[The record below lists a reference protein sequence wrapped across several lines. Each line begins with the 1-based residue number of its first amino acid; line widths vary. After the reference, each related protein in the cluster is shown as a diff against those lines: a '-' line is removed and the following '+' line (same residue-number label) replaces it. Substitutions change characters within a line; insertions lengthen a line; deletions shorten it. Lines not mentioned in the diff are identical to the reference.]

1 MPTPLILA
9 ESGFRTPGAGDFELP
24 PLIDGVPWLT
34 KPVLLALLA
43 IVLIVGFFTMAMRKR
58 ALVPDKLQFVAEG
71 AYNFVRNT
79 IARDSIGAAEYKKYL
94 PYLVALFFFVLVN
107 NLFGLFPLTLFPTMS
122 RVAFPMALAVIAWVV
137 FNAVG
142 IKRQGFIG
150 YFKNMMFPS
159 GVPAYVYPLLAPLEF
174 MSTVLVRPVTLSL
187 RLFANMF
194 AGHLLMLVFVTG
206 GEYLIHQSGPIK
218 IVGPVSWI
226 FVIALSFLE
235 LLIQVLQAYII
246 TVLTALYIAG
256 ALASEH

>member
-9 ESGFRTPGAGDFELP
+9 EGFQTPGAGDFELP
-24 PLIDGVPWLT
+24 PIIHGVSWST
-34 KPVLLALLA
+34 KPVLLALISVIG
-43 IVLIVGFFTMAMRKR
+43 IVVYFTIAMRKK
-58 ALVPDKLQFVAEG
+58 ALVPSKGQFLAEG
-71 AYNFVRNT
+71 LYNFVRNT
-79 IARDSIGAAEYKKYL
+79 IARDSIGEEYKKYL

-107 NLFGLFPLTLFPTMS
+107 NLFGLFPFTLFPTMS
-122 RVAFPMALAVIAWVV
+122 RVAFPMALAIIAWVV
-137 FNAVG
+137 FNAIG
-142 IKRQGFIG
+142 IRRQGFFG
-150 YFKNMMFPS
+150 YFRNMMFPT

-194 AGHLLMLVFVTG
+194 AGHLLLLVFVTG
-206 GEYLIHQSGPIK
+206 GEYLLHQSGPVK

-226 FVIALSFLE
+226 FVVALSFLE

-256 ALASEH
+256 ALSHEH

>member
-9 ESGFRTPGAGDFELP
+9 EAGFETPGAGDFELP
-24 PLIDGVPWLT
+24 PLIHGVSWST
-34 KPVLLALLA
+34 KPVLLALLS
-43 IVLIVGFFTMAMRKR
+43 IILIVVFFTAAMRKK
-58 ALVPDKLQFVAEG
+58 ALVPGKLQFAAEG

-79 IARDSIGAAEYKKYL
+79 IARDSIGEEYKKYL
-94 PYLVALFFFVLVN
+94 PYLVALFFFVLIN

-122 RVAFPMALAVIAWVV
+122 RVAFPMALAVVAWIV
-137 FNAVG
+137 FNAIG
-142 IKRQGFIG
+142 IRRQGLVG

-206 GEYLIHQSGPIK
+206 GEYLLHQAGPIK

-235 LLIQVLQAYII
+235 LLIQVLQAYIF

-256 ALASEH
+256 ALSHEH

>member
-9 ESGFRTPGAGDFELP
+9 ESGFVTPGSGDFELP
-24 PLIDGVPWLT
+24 PFIHGVSWAT
-34 KPVLLALLA
+34 KPVLLALISI
-43 IVLIVGFFTMAMRKR
+43 IVIVVFFTTAMRKK
-58 ALVPDKLQFVAEG
+58 ALVPGKLQFVAEG
-71 AYNFVRNT
+71 LYNFVRNT
-79 IARDSIGAAEYKKYL
+79 IARDSIGEEYKKYL

-107 NLFGLFPLTLFPTMS
+107 NLFGLFPLTLYPTMS
-122 RVAFPMALAVIAWVV
+122 RVAFPMALAVVAWVV
-137 FNAVG
+137 FNAIG
-142 IKRQGFIG
+142 IRRQGFIG

-159 GVPAYVYPLLAPLEF
+159 GVPPYVYPLLAPLEF

-206 GEYLIHQSGPIK
+206 GEYLIHQSGPLK

-256 ALASEH
+256 ALSHEH

>member
-9 ESGFRTPGAGDFELP
+9 ESGFVTPGSGDFELP
-24 PLIDGVPWLT
+24 PFIPGVSWAT
-34 KPVLLALLA
+34 KPVLLALIS
-43 IVLIVGFFTMAMRKR
+43 IVIIVVYFSVAMRKK
-58 ALVPDKLQFVAEG
+58 ALVPSKGQFIAEG
-71 AYNFVRNT
+71 LYNFVRNT
-79 IARDSIGAAEYKKYL
+79 IARDSIGEEYKKYL

-107 NLFGLFPLTLFPTMS
+107 NLYGLFFLTLYPTMS
-122 RVAFPMALAVIAWVV
+122 RVAFPIALALIAWVV
-137 FNAVG
+137 FNG
-142 IKRQGFIG
+142 IGIRRQGFIG
-150 YFKNMMFPS
+150 YFKNMMFPP
-159 GVPAYVYPLLAPLEF
+159 GVPGYVYPLLAPLEF
-174 MSTVLVRPVTLSL
+174 MSTVLVRPLTLSL

-206 GEYLIHQSGPIK
+206 GEYLIQQPGPIK

-256 ALASEH
+256 ALSHEH

>member
-9 ESGFRTPGAGDFELP
+9 EAGFETPGAGDFELP
-24 PLIDGVPWLT
+24 PIIHGVSWST
-34 KPVLLALLA
+34 KPVALALLS
-43 IVLIVGFFTMAMRKR
+43 IILIVGFFAYAMRKK
-58 ALVPDKLQFVAEG
+58 ALVPSKTQFVAEG

-79 IARDSIGAAEYKKYL
+79 IARDSIGEEYKKYL
-94 PYLVALFFFVLVN
+94 PYLVALFFFVLIN

-122 RVAFPMALAVIAWVV
+122 RVAFPMALAVVAWIV
-137 FNAVG
+137 FNAIG
-142 IKRQGFIG
+142 IRRQGLVG

-206 GEYLIHQSGPIK
+206 GEYLLHQSGPIK

-235 LLIQVLQAYII
+235 LLIQVLQAYIF

-256 ALASEH
+256 ALSHEH